1 MIFAKP
7 MSPNRYLKL
16 VVAFVVSAMF
26 AETINAQTIRSQA
39 VVDLT
44 FDDPAAVAVD
54 RAQAGKSK
62 DNGQLMGR
70 ARRVPSPFWNQ
81 RGKRAVI
88 FNALRKQY
96 IQIPD
101 GSDTDRPS
109 GVTLSFFFL
118 NLHPTNDAAARGI
131 VAKRIDGA
139 GKASANYGINYVG
152 RGDTIQPYINDG
164 QFRVP
169 QYSLN
174 LAAGT
179 RRLTYLTATFEVAD
193 APGSDKDTKKDD
205 VRIRLYANGKLLKP
219 KNGVNAVVMGNDAW
233 AIDVNL
239 KRLVNN
245 TPLVLG
251 ATNAKIE
258 HCSCLIDEF
267 TLFNRALSPKEVG
280 KLFLEVAGKDAAKL
294 ATDELKP
301 PSNPAPKITAV
312 SMNGLQIGSKTRLVI
327 TGQNLGRNPQVHLP
341 IKGVKQQV
349 AKGSNAGRVVLDM
362 TLPNTVRSG
371 YYPLRVQTDDGLSTA
386 KIVAVDNLPQ
396 IVSGTSTREKPTK
409 LPAAFSGTIAGAQR
423 QQVYFQGKA
432 GQQVIA
438 DVEAKRLG
446 SAFDPVVEIKTA
458 AGTPL
463 AIAWGRVNLK
473 GDARAVAKL
482 PADGLYYV
490 ELHDLAFKAPGQN
503 AFRLKVGALKLVDA
517 WFPPAV
523 AAGGM
528 AKVLPVGAGIGKSD
542 VVSVAAKKQAAY
554 AIPDSSGLD
563 GPLPPVR
570 VSEGREFV
578 EPANS
583 AGVPNIDARF
593 KPNGPSAVFVNGR
606 LTKPSEAD
614 RYLLTVQPGQR
625 LDLRLLGRAISS
637 PIDAEVTVRAWPKKT
652 VLSSRQDSPG
662 TRDPAFAV
670 TVPKDAKQIE
680 VIVRDIHRRGGS
692 NYVYRMRVAPAG
704 RPNFSLAVV
713 ASQLNIPAGGS
724 GFLQLQVTRAGYN
737 GPIQLSLDGR
747 KDVEV
752 LPKTIPAGRS
762 GWVFATVNHKGT
774 KSDDDFAGVQLVGE
788 GSVGKTKLRRTATMS
803 GAVASIPG
811 WEAGLP
817 LIVGRAAPYSIRVS
831 KPPVALFKG
840 SFDATLLEL
849 KRPDSLSGNAVRL
862 SVISSERPR
871 RKNPRRPRQGN
882 KPLVRALPGQA
893 IPAGAKR
900 GRLTLAVPL
909 DVAERSIEFVI
920 KAELVPHAYSNR
932 VLATSYSQPFRVP
945 VKPAVTVTVDPKSL
959 NLKAGGRNFVRGTVK
974 RTPGFKRPVVIRIN
988 GLPKGYTAKPVTV
1001 PPDKSTFAIPVTA
1014 AAVKKLRVLQKITL
1028 TAVFGLNRSLIAPR
1042 PLALKVAPVKKK

>member
-1 MIFAKP
+1 
-7 MSPNRYLKL
+7 MSPYRLPRIF
-16 VVAFVVSAMF
+16 VALFVATLF
-26 AETINAQTIRSQA
+26 ATSLEAQTIRSQA

-44 FDDPAAVAVD
+44 FDDPAAAAID
-54 RAQAGKSK
+54 RAKAGKSK
-62 DNGQLMGR
+62 DNGQLMAR

-81 RGKRAVI
+81 RGKKAVI

-96 IQIPD
+96 IQVPD
-101 GSDTDRPS
+101 SADVDAAN

-131 VAKRIDGA
+131 VAKRIDGG

-174 LAAGT
+174 LAAGS

-219 KNGVNAVVMGNDAW
+219 KNGVNAIVIGNDVW

-239 KRLVNN
+239 NRLVNN

-267 TLFNRALSPKEVG
+267 TLFNRALAPKEVA
-280 KLFLEVAGKDAAKL
+280 KLFAEVAGKDAAKL
-294 ATDELKP
+294 AADELKP

-312 SMNGLQIGSKTRLVI
+312 SMNGLRNGSKTRLVI
-327 TGQNLGRNPQVHLP
+327 AGQNLGRNPQVHLP

-349 AKGSNAGRVVLDM
+349 ATGSNAGRVVLDV
-362 TLPNTVRSG
+362 TLPKTVRSG
-371 YYPLRVQTDDGLSTA
+371 YYPLRIQTDDGLSDPR
-386 KIVAVDNLPQ
+386 IIAVDNLPQ
-396 IVSGTSTREKPTK
+396 VAAGASTREKPTQ

-423 QQVYFQGKA
+423 QQVYFHGKA
-432 GQQVIA
+432 GQQIIA
-438 DVEAKRLG
+438 DVEVKRLG

-463 AIAWGRVNLK
+463 SIAWGRVNLK

-482 PADGLYYV
+482 PADGIYYV
-490 ELHDLAFKAPGQN
+490 DLHDLAFKAPGRN
-503 AFRLKVGALKLVDA
+503 AFRLKIGDLKLVDA
-517 WFPPAV
+517 WFPPAI
-523 AAGGM
+523 AEGGT
-528 AKVLPVGAGIGKSD
+528 AKVRPVGSGIGKSSL
-542 VVSVAAKKQAAY
+542 VSVTAKQQAAY
-554 AIPDSSGLD
+554 AVPNASGLD

-570 VSEGREFV
+570 VSDGREFV
-578 EPANS
+578 EPADDS
-583 AGVPNIDARF
+583 GVPNVNARF
-593 KPNGPSAVFVNGR
+593 KPNGPTSMFVNGR
-606 LTKPSEAD
+606 LTKPGESD

-625 LDLRLLGRAISS
+625 LDLKLLGRAINS
-637 PIDAEVTVRAWPKKT
+637 PIDAEVIVRAWPKKT
-652 VLSSRQDSPG
+652 LLSSRQDAPG

-680 VIVRDIHRRGGS
+680 IAIRDIHRRGGS
-692 NYVYRMRVAPAG
+692 NYVYRLRVAPAG

-713 ASQLNIPAGGS
+713 ASRLNIPAGGS
-724 GFLQLQVTRAGYN
+724 GFLQLQITRAGYN
-737 GPIQLSLDGR
+737 GPIRLSLDGR
-747 KDVEV
+747 NDVDIS
-752 LPKTIPAGRS
+752 PKTIPAGRS
-762 GWVFATVNHKGT
+762 GRVFATIAHTGS
-774 KSDDDFAGVQLVGE
+774 KSDDDFENVQLVAE
-788 GSVGKTKLRRTATMS
+788 GAVGQTKLRRTARMS
-803 GAVASIPG
+803 GAIATIPG
-811 WEAGLP
+811 WESNLP
-817 LIVGRAAPYSIRVS
+817 LVVGRAAPYSVRVS
-831 KPPVALFKG
+831 KPPIALFKG
-840 SFDATLLEL
+840 SFDAAVLEL
-849 KRPDSLSGNAVRL
+849 KRPESLSGQAVRL
-862 SVISSERPR
+862 SVITSERPR
-871 RKNPRRPRQGN
+871 RKNPRRPRLGN

-909 DVAERSIEFVI
+909 DVAERAIEFVV

-932 VLATSYSQPFRVP
+932 VLATTYSQPFRIP
-945 VKPAVTVTVDPKSL
+945 VKPAVAVTVDPKSL
-959 NLKAGGRNFVRGTVK
+959 NLNAGGKNNVRGTLK
-974 RTPGFKRPVVIRIN
+974 RTPGFNRPVMVRIN
-988 GLPKGYTAKPVTV
+988 GLPKGYAAKPVTV
-1001 PPDKSTFAIPVTA
+1001 PPGKSAFVIPVTA
-1014 AAVKKLRVLQKITL
+1014 AAEKKLRVLPKITL
-1028 TAVFGLNRSLIAPR
+1028 TAVVGLNRSLIAPR
-1042 PLALKVAPVKKK
+1042 PLALKVAPVVKKK